1 MKHKS
6 LLTRSIVSAIKL
18 LNLQRIRYSQAQG
31 KGMATLAEYK
41 SRLKEQLQIEVGLRA
56 KLDEG
61 LLVLG
66 AYYRVDLHYQLE
78 DSLLHRYAQS
88 VAQDSEFPAEL
99 MSGMFELYSSPE
111 ESRVSVPY
119 FRFQLKQEPVVEQLC
134 SIEHIDR
141 NKEQPPVLQLSW
153 EAHDGRGPS
162 GYHEL
167 KDGMEFTVGRA
178 GSRCDVQIDHPC
190 IRESAFKLVKLH
202 EYAHTVLLMVEQQGE
217 NLTIRQSQSRREFQ
231 PMRMQFRT
239 AELQDGD
246 QLRIWSPNR
255 TAPALTL
262 RVALFSEQQ

>member
-1 MKHKS
+1 
-6 LLTRSIVSAIKL
+6 
-18 LNLQRIRYSQAQG
+18 
-31 KGMATLAEYK
+31 MATLADYK
-41 SRLKEQLQIEVGLRA
+41 SRIKEQLQIEVGLRA
-56 KLDEG
+56 KLEEG

-66 AYYRVDLHYQLE
+66 AYYRVNLHYQLE
-78 DSLLHRYAQS
+78 DSLLHRYALS
-88 VAQDSEFPAEL
+88 VVQDSEFPAEL
-99 MSGMFELYSSPE
+99 MSGMFELYSTAG

-167 KDGMEFTVGRA
+167 KDSMEFTVGRA
-178 GSRCDVQIDHPC
+178 GSRCDIQIDHPSIC
-190 IRESAFKLVKLH
+190 ASAFKLVKLH

-217 NLTIRQSQSRREFQ
+217 NLTIRHPQRRRELQ

-246 QLRIWSPNR
+246 ELRIWSPNR
-255 TAPALTL
+255 TAPALTM
-262 RVALFSEQQ
+262 RVALFSEPQ